1 MEKGCNCV
9 NQACV
14 AENVVENPKQ
24 KNPLLLQSIDWKYKA
39 IRLKIFSYILETTS
53 LVKCEFIFF
62 VWNLRKYPNLTSHSS
77 ILDLAESNKKLK
89 WRLKTE
95 VHRCFLDS
103 RGLVGPTRCPSP
115 MEMVTLSSY
124 SMIHILPVP
133 LRVDFLTH
141 AVFYIAMCDLCCLG
155 LIDEH
160 HRSRV
165 TLMCCSYL
173 ADDEEDDKADAEDD
187 GDSMKLNKKG
197 KCNFY
202 VVFMFIV
209 HVCTRNNYPTF
220 TYGALRTSHFTVDK
234 RLLWQLWLFLAFLC
248 VPFQQILVQNLY
260 YAGLKTFFSCRF
272 CGDIQILTEAALSQ
286 SQSSETSY
294 FIAIESQFVSLYY
307 TIYRQKQCVKL
318 LFN

>member
-1 MEKGCNCV
+1 
-9 NQACV
+9 
-14 AENVVENPKQ
+14 
-24 KNPLLLQSIDWKYKA
+24 
-39 IRLKIFSYILETTS
+39 
-53 LVKCEFIFF
+53 
-62 VWNLRKYPNLTSHSS
+62 
-77 ILDLAESNKKLK
+77 
-89 WRLKTE
+89 
-95 VHRCFLDS
+95 
-103 RGLVGPTRCPSP
+103 

-124 SMIHILPVP
+124 SMIHVLPVP

-234 RLLWQLWLFLAFLC
+234 RLL
-248 VPFQQILVQNLY
+248 
-260 YAGLKTFFSCRF
+260 
-272 CGDIQILTEAALSQ
+272 
-286 SQSSETSY
+286 
-294 FIAIESQFVSLYY
+294 
-307 TIYRQKQCVKL
+307 
-318 LFN
+318 